1 MMETK
6 VGASEW
12 NHVHRMDQ
20 FLLGVLGSVPKFLI
34 SIDSFLFCREY
45 YVEYF

>member
-1 MMETK
+1 MMEIK
-6 VGASEW
+6 AGASEW
-12 NHVHRMDQ
+12 NHVHRIDQ

-34 SIDSFLFCREY
+34 SIDSFFFCREY